1 MEEALYRIQELVTT
15 GWEDIVEEDN
25 SNSKLTKEQCNAK
38 IRFYLES
45 GLAPNR
51 LRAVRDN

>member
-1 MEEALYRIQELVTT
+1 MEEALYRVQELVTT

-38 IRFYLES
+38 IRSYLEG

>member
-1 MEEALYRIQELVTT
+1 MEEALYKIQELVTT

-25 SNSKLTKEQCNAK
+25 SNRKLTKEQCNAK
-38 IRFYLES
+38 IRFYLEG

>member
-38 IRFYLES
+38 IRSYLEG